1 MSASISPTQVKEV
14 GEQMG
19 GGLLDHNVEIPVFDQ
34 PSSKEESEVRSTN
47 RAVNNFLKLT
57 PSYLALSARSKNAQQ
72 TNRPS
77 NQRGEPKI
85 DKEQL

>member
-1 MSASISPTQVKEV
+1 
-14 GEQMG
+14 MG
-19 GGLLDHNVEIPVFDQ
+19 GGLLDHNVEILVFDQ

-77 NQRGEPKI
+77 NQRGESKI
-85 DKEQL
+85 DKEQLQLKYRSQDTQKTV